1 MLALLD
7 SRLRERSM
15 KIILKKEIRKQERH
29 LLRSAKILLLSLGLV
44 TAISAQRNDS
54 AIEFEVFEKGE
65 TVPYD
70 VIGLDEIEFKRYETN
85 ETLMYA
91 CFSNQADY
99 KAIYEIDKKV
109 VKIYKIK
116 TALSVMGSIKN
127 IVGLG
132 LYLSNVKEFKKWG
145 AGLMVL
151 GSVEISIGLAI

>member
-1 MLALLD
+1 M
-7 SRLRERSM
+7 
-15 KIILKKEIRKQERH
+15 RH
-29 LLRSAKILLLSLGLV
+29 LKRSASALVLSLGLL
-44 TAISAQRNDS
+44 TGINAQENARV
-54 AIEFEVFEKGE
+54 IEFEVFEKGE
-65 TVPYD
+65 VVPYD
-70 VIGLDEIEFKRYETN
+70 VIGLDEMEFKRYETN
-85 ETLMYA
+85 ETFMYA
-91 CFSNQADY
+91 CFSNQARY
-99 KAIYEIDKKV
+99 KAIYEIDKKL

>member
-1 MLALLD
+1 M
-7 SRLRERSM
+7 
-15 KIILKKEIRKQERH
+15 RH
-29 LLRSAKILLLSLGLV
+29 LKRSASALVLSLGLL
-44 TAISAQRNDS
+44 TAISAQRNERV
-54 AIEFEVFEKGE
+54 IEFEVFEKGE
-65 TVPYD
+65 TAPYD
-70 VIGLDEIEFKRYETN
+70 LVAMDESEFKHFETN

-99 KAIYEIDKKV
+99 KAIYEIDKKLV
-109 VKIYKIK
+109 NIYKIK

>member
-1 MLALLD
+1 MTH
-7 SRLRERSM
+7 
-15 KIILKKEIRKQERH
+15 LK
-29 LLRSAKILLLSLGLV
+29 RSASILLLSLGLL
-44 TAISAQRNDS
+44 TGINAQENERV
-54 AIEFEVFEKGE
+54 IEFEVFEKGE
-65 TVPYD
+65 VVPYD
-70 VIGLDEIEFKRYETN
+70 VIGLDEGEFKHFETN

-91 CFSNQADY
+91 CFSNQAEY
-99 KAIYEIDKKV
+99 KAIYEIDKKLV
-109 VKIYKIK
+109 MIYKIK

>member
-1 MLALLD
+1 MRHLKRSVSALVLSLALL
-7 SRLRERSM
+7 
-15 KIILKKEIRKQERH
+15 
-29 LLRSAKILLLSLGLV
+29 
-44 TAISAQRNDS
+44 TAISAQRNERV
-54 AIEFEVFEKGE
+54 IEFEVFEKGE

-70 VIGLDEIEFKRYETN
+70 LVAMDESEFKHFETN

-99 KAIYEIDKKV
+99 KAIYEIDKKLV
-109 VKIYKIK
+109 GRFRLRTGFI
-116 TALSVMGSIKN
+116 VMGGIKN

-132 LYLSNVKEFKKWG
+132 MYLSNVKEFKKWG

>member
-1 MLALLD
+1 M
-7 SRLRERSM
+7 
-15 KIILKKEIRKQERH
+15 RH
-29 LLRSAKILLLSLGLV
+29 LKRSASALVLSLGLL
-44 TAISAQRNDS
+44 TGINAQENERV
-54 AIEFEVFEKGE
+54 IEFEVFDKGE

-70 VIGLDEIEFKRYETN
+70 LVAMDEAEFKTWETN

-99 KAIYEIDKKV
+99 KAIYEIDKKL